1 MSNETDDRNDT
12 NGEPVNK
19 DPHAHY
25 WFWGWM
31 IFLSLIAM
39 CLMTTVLLGYG
50 QADLLKDLLLF
61 ASGLVGGIGATVIAG
76 YRK

>member
-1 MSNETDDRNDT
+1 MSNETNNKDDM

-31 IFLSLIAM
+31 VLFSLIAM
-39 CLMTTVLLGYG
+39 CLMTLMLLGFG

-61 ASGLVGGIGATVIAG
+61 ASGLVSGVGATVIVV